1 MTTGARKEL
10 GALKQQLARLVAQKQ
25 AIDKQGALFAAQKQ
39 ALEALDAFHLGT
51 LTPQQAAEAQATFAQ
66 PLRQLVKKHE
76 AVVCTQKAAIDE
88 FFAEC
93 VVEVSSIE
101 EAVAAEAW
109 LREKGF
115 EPDENLCEAIESKRD
130 PGDGE
135 TTAMYEACITGEL
148 GVCRY
153 LYDHGAA
160 PTIRTKNDDG
170 ETPMVG
176 ACGKGHL
183 QVAQWLFEVGTAD
196 DIRTKTNDGATPM
209 AIACNY
215 GHLQVAKWLFDVGA
229 ADDIKTADDYDQ
241 HPFLQ
246 IACDQDRLHVSQ
258 WLILAGSANNPVTGH
273 VDASTL
279 SRGVPEE
286 YRPAIASSLRSLVHD
301 HAVFTR
307 TVVPATCLV
316 RTPATLVAANK
327 RQGIARACLLLR
339 LVGHEETLLS
349 LVADFAGIVRG
360 RKLRNAREAISLL

>member
-1 MTTGARKEL
+1 MKIGARKEL

-88 FFAEC
+88 LVAEC

-160 PTIRTKNDDG
+160 STIRTKNTLE
-170 ETPMVG
+170 ETPMLAACYGGHLHVAQWLFEVG
-176 ACGKGHL
+176 ATDDIRTKTDDGNTPMMLACNQGHLHMAQWLFAVGAADDIRTKGNDGKTPMVVACGEGHL
-183 QVAQWLFEVGTAD
+183 QVAQWLFEVGAKLTISGPRITTA
-196 DIRTKTNDGATPM
+196 
-209 AIACNY
+209 
-215 GHLQVAKWLFDVGA
+215 
-229 ADDIKTADDYDQ
+229 
-241 HPFLQ
+241 
-246 IACDQDRLHVSQ
+246 
-258 WLILAGSANNPVTGH
+258 IL
-273 VDASTL
+273 
-279 SRGVPEE
+279 R
-286 YRPAIASSLRSLVHD
+286 
-301 HAVFTR
+301 
-307 TVVPATCLV
+307 
-316 RTPATLVAANK
+316 
-327 RQGIARACLLLR
+327 
-339 LVGHEETLLS
+339 
-349 LVADFAGIVRG
+349 
-360 RKLRNAREAISLL
+360 